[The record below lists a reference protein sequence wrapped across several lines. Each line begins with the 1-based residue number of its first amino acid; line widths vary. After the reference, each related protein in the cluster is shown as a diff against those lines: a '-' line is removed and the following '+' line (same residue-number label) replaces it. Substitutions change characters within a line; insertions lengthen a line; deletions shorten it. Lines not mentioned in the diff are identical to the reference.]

1 MAGLKRVKSAI
12 LCIGIVICLVFLI
25 TGLITGCS
33 TLPSERSSSESYET
47 SRQKDK
53 TGPLYYDF
61 GDVLIPRELKVDRK
75 SSFIYTTSG
84 FSAGVL
90 VLKGRV
96 ELGSLISFF
105 EKNMAKDNWQ
115 LISSFKSSRTLMLF
129 QKQTRWCVI
138 NITESISTRTEIW
151 VAPTMNEP
159 VSGLL
164 K

>member
-1 MAGLKRVKSAI
+1 MTGLKRVKSAI
-12 LCIGIVICLVFLI
+12 LCIGIVICLIFLV
-25 TGLITGCS
+25 TGCS
-33 TLPSERSSSESYET
+33 TLPSEKSSSESYET
-47 SRQKDK
+47 SRQKNK

-105 EKNMAKDNWQ
+105 EKNMAKDNWR
-115 LISSFKSSRTLMLF
+115 LISSFKSSRTIMLF

-138 NITESISTRTEIW
+138 NITESMSTRTEIW

-159 VSGLL
+159 VPGLL

>member
-1 MAGLKRVKSAI
+1 MAGVKKVKSAL
-12 LCIGIVICLVFLI
+12 LCIGIVVFLI
-25 TGLITGCS
+25 FLITGCS
-33 TLPSERSSSESYET
+33 TLPSERSSSESLEA

-96 ELGSLISFF
+96 EVGSLISFF
-105 EKNMAKDNWQ
+105 EKNMAKDNWR
-115 LISSFKSSRTLMLF
+115 LISSFKSSRTIMLF
-129 QKQTRWCVI
+129 QKQNRWCVI
-138 NITESISTRTEIW
+138 NITERISAQIEIW
-151 VAPTMNEP
+151 VAPTMNEAGA
-159 VSGLL
+159 GLL

>member
-1 MAGLKRVKSAI
+1 MAGLKKVNSGL
-12 LCIGIVICLVFLI
+12 LCSGIVICLTFFI
-25 TGLITGCS
+25 TACS
-33 TLPSERSSSESYET
+33 TLPSERSSSEAHEV

-61 GDVLIPRELKVDRK
+61 GDVLIPRELKVDQK
-75 SSFIYTTSG
+75 ASFIYNTAG

-105 EKNMAKDNWQ
+105 EKNMAKDNWR
-115 LISSFKSSRTLMLF
+115 LISSFKSSRTIMLF
-129 QKQTRWCVI
+129 QKQNRWCVI
-138 NITESISTRTEIW
+138 NITESMSTKIEIW

-159 VSGLL
+159 EAGLIN
-164 K
+164 

>member
-1 MAGLKRVKSAI
+1 MAGLKRVKSAS
-12 LCIGIVICLVFLI
+12 LCIGIVICLIF
-25 TGLITGCS
+25 LITGCS
-33 TLPSERSSSESYET
+33 TLPSERSSSESLEA

-96 ELGSLISFF
+96 EIGSLISFF
-105 EKNMAKDNWQ
+105 EKNMAKDNWR
-115 LISSFKSSRTLMLF
+115 LISSFKSSRTIMLF
-129 QKQTRWCVI
+129 QKQNRWCVI
-138 NITESISTRTEIW
+138 NITEGLNTRTEIW

-159 VSGLL
+159 GEGLL

>member
-1 MAGLKRVKSAI
+1 MAGLKRVKSGL
-12 LCIGIVICLVFLI
+12 LCIGIVIYLI
-25 TGLITGCS
+25 FLITGCS
-33 TLPSERSSSESYET
+33 ALQSERSSSESHEA

-61 GDVLIPRELKVDRK
+61 GDVLIPRELKADRK
-75 SSFIYTTSG
+75 SSFIYNTSG

-96 ELGSLISFF
+96 ETGSLISFF
-105 EKNMAKDNWQ
+105 EKNMAKDNWR
-115 LISSFKSSRTLMLF
+115 LISSFKSSRTIMLF
-129 QKQTRWCVI
+129 QKQNRWCVI
-138 NITESISTRTEIW
+138 SITEGISTRTEIW

-159 VSGLL
+159 ETGLL

>member
-1 MAGLKRVKSAI
+1 MTGLKRVKSAI
-12 LCIGIVICLVFLI
+12 LCIGIVICLIF
-25 TGLITGCS
+25 LITGCS

-47 SRQKDK
+47 SRQKNK

-105 EKNMAKDNWQ
+105 EKNMAKDNWR

-129 QKQTRWCVI
+129 QKENRWCVI
-138 NITESISTRTEIW
+138 DITEKMSTRTEIW
-151 VAPTMNEP
+151 IALQ
-159 VSGLL
+159 G
-164 K
+164 KGFQ

>member
-1 MAGLKRVKSAI
+1 MTELKRVKSAI
-12 LCIGIVICLVFLI
+12 LCIGIVLCLIFLMA
-25 TGLITGCS
+25 GCS
-33 TLPSERSSSESYET
+33 TLPSERGSSKSYEAN
-47 SRQKDK
+47 RQKDK

-105 EKNMAKDNWQ
+105 EKNMAKDNWR
-115 LISSFKSSRTLMLF
+115 LISSFKSSRTMILF
-129 QKQTRWCVI
+129 QKQNRWCVI
-138 NITESISTRTEIW
+138 NITESMSTRIEIW

-159 VSGLL
+159 VTGLL